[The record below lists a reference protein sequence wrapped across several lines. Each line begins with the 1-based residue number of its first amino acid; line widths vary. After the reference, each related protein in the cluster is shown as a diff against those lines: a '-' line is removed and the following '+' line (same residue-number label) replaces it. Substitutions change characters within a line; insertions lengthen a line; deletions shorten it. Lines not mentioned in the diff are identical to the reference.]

1 MYIKDLQSG
10 EVRKYGLNHH
20 DALRVSRDGTILS
33 YENLQNGDGSRFGDY
48 RFCDKDGLIPEEDEV
63 LVKYGADAYF
73 NIGGFVEV
81 PERKKGEWIDDG
93 FQEEWWGEQFTC
105 SICVGTMI
113 GISKYCPECGSEMR
127 EETK

>member
-10 EVRKYGLNHH
+10 EVRKYGTNPH

-48 RFCDKDGLIPEEDEV
+48 RFCDEDGLIPEDDEV

-73 NIGGFVEV
+73 NIGGFVEKV
-81 PERKKGEWIDDG
+81 MYQDAERKKGEWTIKEANLLFG
-93 FQEEWWGEQFTC
+93 MCVVNAEEWSF
-105 SICVGTMI
+105 IRHHFMI
-113 GISKYCPECGSEMR
+113 TVQTAVLI
-127 EETK
+127 

>member
-10 EVRKYGLNHH
+10 DVRKYGTNPH
-20 DALRVSRDGTILS
+20 DALRVSPDGTILS

-63 LVKYGADAYF
+63 LVKHGADAYF

-81 PERKKGEWIDDG
+81 VRCKDCKHRDPDDG
-93 FQEEWWGEQFTC
+93 RCDVIEQFDL
-105 SICVGTMI
+105 
-113 GISKYCPECGSEMR
+113 PETFFCGNGERGDSE
-127 EETK
+127 

>member
-10 EVRKYGLNHH
+10 DVRKYGTNPH
-20 DALRVSRDGTILS
+20 DALRVSPDGTILS

-63 LVKYGADAYF
+63 LVKHGADAYF

-81 PERKKGEWIDDG
+81 VRCKDCKYKYLDDMVWNCPFGLSGGENFFCGYGAKDGEADD
-93 FQEEWWGEQFTC
+93 E
-105 SICVGTMI
+105 
-113 GISKYCPECGSEMR
+113 
-127 EETK
+127 